1 MSTQLDISTA
11 DTVASES
18 SVPETPDSM
27 VPTCVVVCDEA
38 VARSQTLLCMKCKLQ
53 VDPLR
58 AIVKS
63 KSKLDPAKSKMQ
75 RKLCN
80 AAQTMLVRSMQWPPQ
95 RFSELDDQ
103 DQMHFWQACRETVSD
118 DSRFV
123 YSKVRAC
130 LVKSLTSRKVIED
143 SVDHFSDW
151 KPLSVWEKEGYAI
164 PDIEARGR
172 QEPHAVFGAVWSF
185 PQKRVSTKCTLQ
197 TVEEHVQRA
206 EQSVK
211 AKKLEQDD
219 VEVDDDFDALQSSDD
234 EPPNKKAKSSG
245 SQKAKK
251 GKGGRAKAS
260 NAEKAAA
267 KAEAARAKKEK
278 EKLQKQNASVQTFAT
293 KCLAVVTAPLME
305 CTMAYDVM
313 VGSLSGKFA
322 QNVMDL
328 VKNARDELAAMK
340 QEASAVTSEPRSCQD
355 ALELEFDQKGV
366 VRTIRAA
373 KDALK
378 TFNDMSRIVNR

>member
-1 MSTQLDISTA
+1 
-11 DTVASES
+11 
-18 SVPETPDSM
+18 
-27 VPTCVVVCDEA
+27 
-38 VARSQTLLCMKCKLQ
+38 
-53 VDPLR
+53 
-58 AIVKS
+58 
-63 KSKLDPAKSKMQ
+63 
-75 RKLCN
+75 
-80 AAQTMLVRSMQWPPQ
+80 
-95 RFSELDDQ
+95 
-103 DQMHFWQACRETVSD
+103 
-118 DSRFV
+118 
-123 YSKVRAC
+123 
-130 LVKSLTSRKVIED
+130 VIED

-172 QEPHAVFGAVWSF
+172 SEPHAVFGTVWSF

-206 EQSVK
+206 EQAVK
-211 AKKLEQDD
+211 TKKLEQDG

-313 VGSLSGKFA
+313 VGSLAGKFA
-322 QNVMDL
+322 QNVMDS
-328 VKNARDELAAMK
+328 VKDARDELAAMK
-340 QEASAVTSEPRSCQD
+340 QEASAVTSKPRSCQE

-366 VRTIRAA
+366 QRTVKAA